1 MFDLKQQEIGKSSKK
16 IGIITIAYN
25 EEKTIKK
32 LIEEIQ
38 ENIACEIIIVNDG
51 STDRTKIF
59 VEDFT
64 RNHKNVHLLNH
75 IVNVGPATAIQTG
88 LKYGL
93 LMKCNYFVQVDGDG
107 QHPPDQIKK
116 VLEHVL
122 KEEFD
127 LVIGSRYLGKT
138 EYKTS
143 VTRRVGI
150 WGTAKAVSTISGVK
164 LTDVNSG
171 FRAFNVKFAKK
182 ILKEYGSI
190 NTLYEF
196 TLKICKEGYT
206 VKEVPVSMNQRKF
219 GKSYLSTRRL
229 FMYPLRLV
237 YNTIKSEL

>member
-1 MFDLKQQEIGKSSKK
+1 LGLNDKK

-25 EEKTIKK
+25 EEKTIGDLIKK
-32 LIEEIQ
+32 VLSQLDCQVIV
-38 ENIACEIIIVNDG
+38 VNDG
-51 STDRTKIF
+51 STDDTASIVRDIEKTS
-59 VEDFT
+59 
-64 RNHKNVHLLNH
+64 KNVHLLNH
-75 IVNVGPATAIQTG
+75 IVNVGPTTAIQSG
-88 LKYGL
+88 VKYGL
-93 LMKCNYFVQVDGDG
+93 LMKCKYFVQVDGDG
-107 QHPPDQIKK
+107 QHRPDQIEK
-116 VLEHVL
+116 VLEPVL

-127 LVIGSRYLGKT
+127 LVIGSRYLHKT

>member
-1 MFDLKQQEIGKSSKK
+1 LGLKNYKK
-16 IGIITIAYN
+16 IAIITIAYN
-25 EEKTIKK
+25 EEKTIGD
-32 LIEEIQ
+32 LIKRVLEQLDCQVIV
-38 ENIACEIIIVNDG
+38 VNDG
-51 STDRTKIF
+51 SSDNTESIVREIQNTSK
-59 VEDFT
+59 
-64 RNHKNVHLLNH
+64 KVHLLNH

-88 LKYGL
+88 VKYGL
-93 LMKCNYFVQVDGDG
+93 LMKCDYFIQVDGDG

-116 VLEHVL
+116 VLEPVL
-122 KEEFD
+122 KEGFD

-143 VTRRVGI
+143 ITRRVGI
-150 WGTAKAVSTISGVK
+150 WGTAKAVSTFGDVE